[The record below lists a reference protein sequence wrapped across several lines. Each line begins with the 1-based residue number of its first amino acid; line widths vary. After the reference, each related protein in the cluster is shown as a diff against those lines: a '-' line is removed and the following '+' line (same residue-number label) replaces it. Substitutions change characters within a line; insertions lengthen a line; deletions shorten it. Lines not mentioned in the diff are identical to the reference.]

1 MKYYIILFAL
11 FIVHSMGF
19 AFDGTD
25 HDAFFLQNSLG
36 LNTSSY
42 SAQNVEKS
50 EKLQMSFA
58 QSGDISMPHK
68 NKGKAFIL
76 SLILPG
82 LGEHYAGSYHKAH
95 FFMAS
100 EVTLWLTYAGFI
112 SYREWRKQ
120 DYKTFAATY
129 AGVDLHGKSDSYFID
144 VGNYNSIYEY
154 NAAKLRDRNL
164 NKYYRDVDTF
174 YWQWESKIRR
184 DKFDQ
189 LRISSDL
196 AHNRSMFVI
205 GAILANHV
213 FSAIDA
219 VWSAHRFEKARE
231 ASLNWDV
238 KFGDGLIQP
247 NVNVSLTAKF

>member
-1 MKYYIILFAL
+1 MVYAT
-11 FIVHSMGF
+11 SF

-25 HDAFFLQNSLG
+25 QNVFFIQNSLG
-36 LNTSSY
+36 LKTISY
-42 SAQNVEKS
+42 SAQDIKKPEMGLS
-50 EKLQMSFA
+50 SFA
-58 QSGDISMPHK
+58 QGGEVAMPKK

-76 SLILPG
+76 SLVLPG
-82 LGEHYAGSYHKAH
+82 LGERYAGSSRKAY

-100 EVTLWLTYAGFI
+100 EVTLWLTYAGFVT
-112 SYREWRKQ
+112 YREWRKQ
-120 DYKTFAATY
+120 DYKTFAASY

-144 VGNYNSIYEY
+144 VGNYNSIYDY

-164 NKYYRDVDTF
+164 NKYYRDVDAF
-174 YWQWESKIRR
+174 YWQWEDRAHR

-213 FSAIDA
+213 LSAIDA
-219 VWSAHRFEKARE
+219 VWSAHKYEKVRE
-231 ASLNWDV
+231 SSLDMKM
-238 KFGDGLIQP
+238 KFGDGLLQP
-247 NVNVSLTAKF
+247 NFKVSLTAKF